1 MSTAAP
7 DLLDELDAMARTS
20 LTVPGEIREVTL
32 AAIQSVSDRDGDWGF
47 GRVRVL
53 LPEWAHGSVSG
64 ATVTGLVRSGAAVW
78 TGRREP
84 LGNFGQ
90 RAGDREVKVY
100 RLTRRV
106 WPEQV
111 AA

>member
-1 MSTAAP
+1 MTLTDENP
-7 DLLDELDAMARTS
+7 DLLEQLDHMARTS

-47 GRVRVL
+47 GRVRAL
-53 LPEWAHGSVSG
+53 LPEWAHGAASG

-78 TGRREP
+78 TGRYEP
-84 LGNFGQ
+84 LGNHAQ
-90 RAGDREVKVY
+90 RAGGRDVRVY

-106 WPEQV
+106 